1 MTLVILAAGLGSRYG
16 GLKQL
21 DAISENNETIID
33 FAIFDAIQVGF
44 EKVVFV
50 IRKEFSQQI
59 KEIYIPRLQNKIAVS
74 FVCQETNNIPKKF
87 LPIKRTKPWG
97 TAHALLTAKKE
108 VDNNFCVINA
118 DDFYGKEAFKKM
130 YSFLKNQPVN
140 SYKFSMIGYLVKNT
154 LSDNGSVSRGECIVN
169 NKKELVQ
176 IHERKAIVKTQK
188 EIVYN
193 ENNKEIPL
201 DKSTIVS
208 MNFWG
213 FTPKIFSE
221 IEHQFYTF
229 LEKNSNNNEAEF
241 YLPSVVNNLLE
252 SKKATVNV
260 IKTTAIWMGVTYK
273 NDKEKVVLGIKKM
286 KEEGNYPQKLWS

>member
-1 MTLVILAAGLGSRYG
+1 MKHTLGKEER
-16 GLKQL
+16 LKSKKLIEKLYAEGNSVKAFPLRMMYLKTQHTS
-21 DAISENNETIID
+21 DYPA
-33 FAIFDAIQVGF
+33 QVGVSVPKRNF
-44 EKVVFV
+44 K
-50 IRKEFSQQI
+50 
-59 KEIYIPRLQNKIAVS
+59 LAVDR
-74 FVCQETNNIPKKF
+74 NR
-87 LPIKRTKPWG
+87 IKRLMRETYR
-97 TAHALLTAKKE
+97 L
-108 VDNNFCVINA
+108 
-118 DDFYGKEAFKKM
+118 
-130 YSFLKNQPVN
+130 
-140 SYKFSMIGYLVKNT
+140 
-154 LSDNGSVSRGECIVN
+154 
-169 NKKELVQ
+169 
-176 IHERKAIVKTQK
+176 QK

-260 IKTTAIWMGVTYK
+260 IKTNAIWMGVTYK